1 VSSTEASN
9 TEASNTEDDRSPHGW
24 LGAGWSTGVGSM
36 PGTDPH
42 EAAAVVAGEVP
53 DLPHLVELPARGPG
67 ADLVGRTAALLTDL
81 HVDLQPSGWRLV
93 DRAGTDERRA
103 LSYLSHDLD
112 EVEGAH
118 QGRTGAVKVQ
128 VCGPW
133 TLAAALRLPRG
144 EPVLSDAGAVRD
156 LVQSLT
162 EGAVQHLADVRRR
175 LPRSPLVLQ
184 VDEPSL
190 PAVLAGG
197 IRSSSG
203 ARSFPPVPATAVEE
217 SLRGF
222 VAAVAVPVV
231 VHCCA
236 ERPPVATL
244 VRAGASGLS
253 LDLTALGRVSGG
265 LDHEIGEAVDGGVRL
280 LAGLVPST
288 EDSGVQVSD
297 PAGTVE
303 PVRRLW
309 RRLGLPAASLRQVVV
324 TPTCGLAGASPDHAR
339 AALRLAAESARQLAE
354 DPEG

>member
-1 VSSTEASN
+1 VSSTDPTTPEGA
-9 TEASNTEDDRSPHGW
+9 ADGW

-42 EAAAVVAGEVP
+42 EAATVVAGEVP

-67 ADLVGRTAALLTDL
+67 ADLVGRSAGLLTDL

-93 DRAGTDERRA
+93 DRPGTDERRA
-103 LSYLSHDLD
+103 HSYLSHDLD
-112 EVEGAH
+112 ELEGAH
-118 QGRTGAVKVQ
+118 QGRAGAVKVQ

-144 EPVLSDAGAVRD
+144 EPVLADAGAVRD

-162 EGAVQHLADVRRR
+162 DGTVQHLRDVRRR
-175 LPRSPLVLQ
+175 LPRAPLVLQ

-203 ARSFPPVPATAVEE
+203 ARSFSPVPAATVEE
-217 SLRGF
+217 SLRGL
-222 VAAVAVPVV
+222 VDAVGVPVV

-236 ERPPVATL
+236 DRPPVATL

-253 LDLTALGRVSGG
+253 LDLTGLGSRSSAVDDE
-265 LDHEIGEAVDGGVRL
+265 LGEAVDGGVRL
-280 LAGLVPST
+280 LAGVVPST
-288 EDSGVQVSD
+288 PDGPVRMSD

-309 RRLGLPAASLRQVVV
+309 RRLGLPVEALRQVVV

>member
-1 VSSTEASN
+1 MSSTDTTPQGDGSAQ
-9 TEASNTEDDRSPHGW
+9 GW
-24 LGAGWSTGVGSM
+24 PGAGWSTGVGSM

-53 DLPHLVELPARGPG
+53 DLPHVVELPARGPG

-93 DRAGTDERRA
+93 DRPGTDERRA
-103 LSYLSHDLD
+103 HSYLSHDLD
-112 EVEGAH
+112 ELEGAH
-118 QGRTGAVKVQ
+118 QGRTGAVKAQ

-162 EGAVQHLADVRRR
+162 DGAVQHLDDLRRR
-175 LPRSPLVLQ
+175 LPGARTVLQ
-184 VDEPSL
+184 LDEPSL

-203 ARSFPPVPATAVEE
+203 ARSFSPVPATAVEE
-217 SLRGF
+217 SLRGL
-222 VAAVAVPVV
+222 VDAVGVPVV

-253 LDLTALGRVSGG
+253 LDLTMLGGSDV
-265 LDHEIGEAVDGGVRL
+265 DDEVGEAVDAGVRL
-280 LAGLVPST
+280 LAGVIPST
-288 EDSGVQVSD
+288 ADGGVQVSD

-309 RRLGLPAASLRQVVV
+309 RRLGLPAEALRQGVV
-324 TPTCGLAGASPDHAR
+324 TPPCGLAGASPDHAR
-339 AALRLAAESARQLAE
+339 AALRLAADSARQLAE

>member
-1 VSSTEASN
+1 MSST
-9 TEASNTEDDRSPHGW
+9 DDDGSAHEW

-53 DLPHLVELPARGPG
+53 EQPHLVELPARGPG
-67 ADLVGRTAALLTDL
+67 ADMVGRTAALLTDL

-93 DRAGTDERRA
+93 DRPGVDERRG

-112 EVEGAH
+112 ELEGAH
-118 QGRTGAVKVQ
+118 QGRTGPVKVQ

-133 TLAAALRLPRG
+133 TLAAALRLTRG

-162 EGAVQHLADVRRR
+162 DGAVQHLGDVRRR
-175 LPRSPLVLQ
+175 LPGARTVLQ
-184 VDEPSL
+184 LDEPSL

-203 ARSFPPVPATAVEE
+203 ARSFSPVPATAVEE
-217 SLRGF
+217 SLRGL
-222 VAAVAVPVV
+222 VDAVGVPVV

-244 VRAGASGLS
+244 VRAGAAGLS
-253 LDLTALGRVSGG
+253 LDLTVLAREVDDEL
-265 LDHEIGEAVDGGVRL
+265 GEAVDGGVRL
-280 LAGLVPST
+280 LAGVVPST
-288 EDSGVQVSD
+288 ADGARQVSD

-309 RRLGLPAASLRQVVV
+309 RRLGLPVESLRQVAV